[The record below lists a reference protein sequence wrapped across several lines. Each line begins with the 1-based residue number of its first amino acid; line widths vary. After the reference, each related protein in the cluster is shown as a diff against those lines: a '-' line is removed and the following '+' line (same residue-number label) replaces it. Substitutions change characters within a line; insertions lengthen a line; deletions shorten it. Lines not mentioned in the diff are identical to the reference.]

1 MTIAVDSA
9 GIRDRYGES
18 LRANKWNVAAELIV
32 VFGLCFARLFPLSIQ
47 LFLLAFTSLSL
58 WLRGLTWRDVGLGR
72 SKAWWKIALWAV
84 LATFLIAVVINL
96 LVQPLVGRLTNK
108 VPDNSRFD
116 PVRGNLKV
124 LLVWLA
130 GVWTIV
136 AFGEEMIFRGYLI
149 NRIADLVGRTRTG
162 WILSLLGSS
171 LIFGLGHSYQG
182 LAGIS
187 TTAAIGLLLGIVYL
201 VSKRNLWVNIV
212 SHGLIDTIS
221 LVALYYSRPG

>member
-1 MTIAVDSA
+1 MTIPVNSSR
-9 GIRDRYGES
+9 IRGRFGEL
-18 LRANKWNVAAELIV
+18 LRSNKWIVGTELIA
-32 VFGLCFARLFPLSIQ
+32 VFALCFARPFPFSIQ

-58 WLRGLTWRDVGLGR
+58 WLRGFTWRDLGLRR

-84 LATFLIAVVINL
+84 LATFLIAVVVNL

-108 VPDNSRFD
+108 VANNARFES
-116 PVRGNLKV
+116 VRGNLKI

-130 GVWTIV
+130 AVWTIV
-136 AFGEEMIFRGYLI
+136 AFGEEMIFRGYLM
-149 NRIADLVGRTRTG
+149 NRIADLVGRTGSG

-171 LIFGLGHSYQG
+171 LIFGLGHGYQG
-182 LAGIS
+182 IAGVV

-201 VSKRNLWVNIV
+201 VNKRNLWVNIV
-212 SHGLIDTIS
+212 SHGLIDSIS

>member
-18 LRANKWNVAAELIV
+18 LRANKWIVAAELIV

-47 LFLLAFTSLSL
+47 LSLLAFTSLSL
-58 WLRGLTWRDVGLGR
+58 WLRGLTWRDVGLRR
-72 SKAWWKIALWAV
+72 SQAWWKIALWAV
-84 LATFLIAVVINL
+84 LATFLIAVVISL

-108 VPDNSRFD
+108 VPDNARFD
-116 PVRGNLKV
+116 RVRGNLKV

-130 GVWTIV
+130 AVWTIV
-136 AFGEEMIFRGYLI
+136 AFAEEMIFRGYLM
-149 NRIADLVGRTRTG
+149 NRIADLIGNTRTG
-162 WILSLLGSS
+162 WTLSLLGSS

-187 TTAAIGLLLGIVYL
+187 TTAAIGFLLGIVYL
-201 VSKRNLWVNIV
+201 LNKRNLWVNIV

-221 LVALYYSRPG
+221 LVALYYSRPV